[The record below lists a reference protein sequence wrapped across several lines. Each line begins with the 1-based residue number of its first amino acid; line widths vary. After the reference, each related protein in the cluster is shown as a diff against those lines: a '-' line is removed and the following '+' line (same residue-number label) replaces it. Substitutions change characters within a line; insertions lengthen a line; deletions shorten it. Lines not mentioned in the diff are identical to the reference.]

1 MTANPIVLSLLSRF
15 RDIRLASGLTPE
27 ELDARLIFGPGWV
40 HRFESGD
47 TVPSID
53 VLVVMLA
60 ALSSNLREL
69 IEGVDFE
76 GALDET
82 TSSVDRVL
90 RAERSEDASD
100 ALLVKFRYADHDA
113 VYPLPQATLDEFD
126 DVLRTLRDGLALL
139 VSVYGEQQ
147 RAIKTNAVAASFLRA
162 TELWPHANPS
172 DLWWFVVSRAYLDR
186 FNHPARYARLDHGQ
200 SWKRTGGWALEEV
213 LVHHYSP
220 TLAGHSIRLFIAY
233 GHEKH
238 AFLGHLETDD
248 RLEAD
253 KADVLLVGVT
263 DTGPV
268 CFGVV
273 HVKASFAERRTDD
286 VPMSKALVEAG
297 YCSPLWTMDCK
308 SSPSPRPINRGELGP
323 AKSTTGVDRRS
334 AKRKDIEDDG
344 YFSACFSYNRN
355 TVPTP
360 ETQDAAGRIMIC
372 DFTNPGDDTFVK
384 FIRAEWERF
393 KATRTA
399 S

>member
-1 MTANPIVLSLLSRF
+1 MA
-15 RDIRLASGLTPE
+15 AELTPE

-40 HRFESGD
+40 RRFETGD

-60 ALSSNLREL
+60 ALNSDLLEL
-69 IEGVDFE
+69 IEG
-76 GALDET
+76 ANLDVPLGESI
-82 TSSVDRVL
+82 SSVDRML
-90 RAERSEDASD
+90 SAEQLGARSD
-100 ALLVKFRYADHDA
+100 ALLIRFRYADHDA
-113 VYPLPQATLDEFD
+113 TYQLPKASLKQLDE
-126 DVLRTLRDGLALL
+126 VLMTLRDGLAQL
-139 VSVYGEQQ
+139 VSFDGGEQ
-147 RAIKTNAVAASFLRA
+147 RSIKTNAVAASFLRA
-162 TELWPHANPS
+162 VELWPHANPS
-172 DLWWFVVSRAYLDR
+172 DLWWFVISRAYLDP

-220 TLAGHSIRLFIAY
+220 ALLEHRIRIFIAY

-253 KADVLLVGVT
+253 KADVLLVGMT
-263 DTGPV
+263 DIEQV

-308 SSPSPRPINRGELGP
+308 SSPSPTPINRGELGP
-323 AKSTTGVDRRS
+323 AKPIDGIDRRS

-360 ETQDAAGRIMIC
+360 DEQDATGRIINC
-372 DFTNPGDDTFVK
+372 DFTNPSDDAFVR
-384 FIRAEWERF
+384 FIREEWERF
-393 KATRTA
+393 R
-399 S
+399 SNGMGG